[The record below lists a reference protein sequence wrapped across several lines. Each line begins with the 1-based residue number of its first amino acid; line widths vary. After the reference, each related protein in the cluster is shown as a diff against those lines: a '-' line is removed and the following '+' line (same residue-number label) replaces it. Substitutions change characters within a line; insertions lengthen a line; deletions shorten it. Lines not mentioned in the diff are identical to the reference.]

1 MIENVSDALAVI
13 VLAAMPCGVIFY
25 TVNHALSKRKKRK
38 KYRQV
43 NTIVNGS
50 RLSETGGIYVFTSN

>member
-25 TVNHALSKRKKRK
+25 TVNHALSKRKKK
-38 KYRQV
+38 KKIQTGKYYR
-43 NTIVNGS
+43 
-50 RLSETGGIYVFTSN
+50 EW